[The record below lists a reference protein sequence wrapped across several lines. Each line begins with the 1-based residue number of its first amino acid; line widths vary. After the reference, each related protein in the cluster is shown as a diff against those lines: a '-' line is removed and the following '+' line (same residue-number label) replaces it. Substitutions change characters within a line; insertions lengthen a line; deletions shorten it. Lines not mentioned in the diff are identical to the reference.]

1 MIIAHLLPLTKYLV
15 NGQYA
20 KVQPI
25 ASNFAERC
33 ICTILTTNHQP
44 LSHIWA
50 IHTDSPFFMRCRCIA
65 LMEINTTDRRVKKG
79 GFMPL

>member
-1 MIIAHLLPLTKYLV
+1 MSFFVVIKVHLLPLTKYLV

-33 ICTILTTNHQP
+33 TCTLLTTNM
-44 LSHIWA
+44 L
-50 IHTDSPFFMRCRCIA
+50 A
-65 LMEINTTDRRVKKG
+65 LKMLIYA
-79 GFMPL
+79 